1 MIRRHSVCLS
11 DIPSLTEPQE
21 HSYPDYDYDYPDG
34 KDANGDNGY
43 NPNDTITIFALRSVS
58 SPVMTSTNAAHMA
71 TADTSAQSMTPGSST
86 APAIPADSYL
96 EPPKTGKKAK
106 KKKKK
111 KNKRSKVKDKNK
123 EDSPGSA
130 HSGTAANGE
139 TAKAIDDGGGG
150 GQSQTKKENIS
161 SPLIVNGTNW
171 KHRMTEQ
178 MAAEVRILL
187 PSCFYFWH

>member
-96 EPPKTGKKAK
+96 EPPKTKKKA